1 MYIIYKITINWSK
14 YLFKSIRKK
23 GKYPITKDME
33 AFYRINL
40 NNQYKFEDSLT
51 SLEMS
56 KIIRYKLK
64 QRLDTNL

>member
-1 MYIIYKITINWSK
+1 
-14 YLFKSIRKK
+14 
-23 GKYPITKDME
+23 ME